1 MSQSVKDRSKIRN
14 VIKTYYCIWLCGRTF
29 VSAEKQ
35 NLCCPPFNLIR
46 VNRNL
51 SISIQKDTKKS
62 KDCVCNSAL
71 RLPLI
76 KKTFE
81 FIILTKGRKTW

>member
-46 VNRNL
+46 VK
-51 SISIQKDTKKS
+51 QKPFNIHSEGYEK
-62 KDCVCNSAL
+62 
-71 RLPLI
+71 I
-76 KKTFE
+76 
-81 FIILTKGRKTW
+81 